1 MLGLMSNSSELEIKL
16 DFKGLC
22 YIYLS
27 TWPYILAEIK
37 HFAALLIM
45 TLLLIGFGT
54 ALAFL
59 GIDVLWD
66 TVGRGEILSTGQAKI
81 LFLPADPYTGP
92 ELLHEGARQTV
103 LIRFLILTAIFVV
116 ITSTCN
122 VVIRLYKVWILQR
135 VNQRLRARMVSN
147 AEELSLRSHANASTG
162 DAIYRVFQ
170 DSAMVTAV
178 VENIVV
184 VPVIGIATLAVQL
197 TIASLFSLWFG
208 FLFFIGILVCIL
220 VLKVITPRLQAL
232 SLRARQASA
241 SLFTRVQETF
251 QSIQAIKTYSFEDE
265 NYSRFFTESETAIDT
280 AFDLRRNFAFV
291 KIVCGYT
298 LVLVLFITDYLAT
311 QYVLDGSTVFGASLL
326 VIFGLS
332 VTTWTV
338 AAHQARAGSLM
349 MSKLTVEDL
358 IRVWCLAQ
366 DMSVG
371 LNRAFWLLAI
381 EPEVKDA
388 EDPQPFPNLQ
398 HGISFQNVSFG
409 YSPDVSVLKNIN
421 LNIEVGEVIAIVGPS
436 GSGKSTLA
444 SMLLRLFDPDEG
456 NICIDDEDIRSIKIE
471 SLRQNV
477 ATALQ
482 ENILFP
488 VTIEENLRYAASSVS
503 EAEIHA
509 ATKIACAEFIT
520 KLPYGYNTELGVG
533 GALLSTGQKQRL
545 SIARALVRD
554 TSILILDEPTAS
566 LDAETE
572 RRVIS
577 NIKNWAK
584 NKIVLIITHRP
595 STIRDADRIIFLNEG
610 SITEIGTHEELLT
623 FGGDYEKFVLAEAN
637 ND

>member
-1 MLGLMSNSSELEIKL
+1 MEIKL
-16 DFKGLC
+16 DFRGLC

-37 HFAALLIM
+37 HFTALLIM
-45 TLLLIGFGT
+45 TLCLIGFGT
-54 ALAFL
+54 AIAFL

-66 TVGRGEILSTGQAKI
+66 SVGRGETLSTGQAKI
-81 LFLPADPYTGP
+81 LFLPADLYTNIKP
-92 ELLHEGARQTV
+92 LTESARQIV
-103 LIRFLILTAIFVV
+103 LVRFLILTGIFVV
-116 ITSTCN
+116 ITSTFN
-122 VVIRLYKVWILQR
+122 VAIRLYKVWILQR
-135 VNQRLRARMVSN
+135 VNQSLRTRMVSN
-147 AEELSLRSHANASTG
+147 AEELSLRSDSKASTG

-184 VPVIGIATLAVQL
+184 VPVIGIVTLAVQL
-197 TIASLFSLWFG
+197 IIASLFSPWFG
-208 FLFFIGILVCIL
+208 FLFFVGVALCMVILGI
-220 VLKVITPRLQAL
+220 ITPRLQSL
-232 SLRARQASA
+232 SLGARQASS

-251 QSIQAIKTYSFEDE
+251 QSIQAIKTYGFENE
-265 NYSRFFTESETAIDT
+265 NYNRFFLESKTAIDT

-291 KIVCGYT
+291 KVACGYT
-298 LVLVLFITDYLAT
+298 LILVLFTTDYIAT

-349 MSKLTVEDL
+349 MSKVTVEDL

-388 EDPQPFPNLQ
+388 ENPQPFPVLQ
-398 HGISFQNVSFG
+398 HGVSFHNVSFG
-409 YSPDVSVLKNIN
+409 YNHELKVLKNIN
-421 LNIEVGEVIAIVGPS
+421 LNIEVGEVIAVVGPS

-456 NICIDDEDIRSIKIE
+456 SICIDNKDIRSIKINT
-471 SLRQNV
+471 LRRNI

-488 VTIEENLRYAASSVS
+488 VSIEENLRYAAPSISQS
-503 EAEIHA
+503 EIQS
-509 ATKIACAEFIT
+509 ATKLACAEFISE
-520 KLPYGYNTELGVG
+520 LPNGYKTELGVG

-572 RRVIS
+572 RQVIG
-577 NIKNWAK
+577 NIKDWAQ
-584 NKIVLIITHRP
+584 NKIILIITHRP

-610 SITEIGTHEELLT
+610 SITETGTHEELLAL
-623 FGGDYEKFVLAEAN
+623 GGDYEKFVLVESKN
-637 ND
+637 E